1 MAARDKYSVTALFLL
16 LIAEISVIAAMRI
29 SDNLWLWIVSVVAAI
44 AILIIAAIGN
54 KNNLEFKPKSG
65 VASNLLANAI
75 TPRAISAFYLLFF
88 VVHIGWISDSTLN
101 LFLPKEYT
109 EWVEVIVSFF
119 AGIIGLFFLVV
130 FFPRSEDMEG
140 KNKIIVSGMSIP
152 SVHYISPDKNPTD
165 KDRYLKLNLRPLVRM
180 LQLLPKD
187 EIQCTLLILMSD
199 GLKGGL
205 KGNFPKV
212 YKLITGKDSEIKYK
226 CETKRDI
233 EIMAEVLIKACAKRE
248 FPDRGELID
257 NLKIQWTEYCDYDD
271 FDSCFKTLNKEIN
284 SFSGKD
290 NSFIFNMTPGTT
302 LIGGVI
308 TLLAMDPQRS
318 LYYYRQSEAIV
329 DDKDRLLPVV
339 KDYES
344 IRNVL
349 SGTLEN
355 IRRKES

>member
-1 MAARDKYSVTALFLL
+1 MTERDKYSVIALL
-16 LIAEISVIAAMRI
+16 LILTAEISVIAAMRI
-29 SDNLWLWIVSVVAAI
+29 SDTLWLWMVAAVAAF
-44 AILIIAAIGN
+44 AILIIAVIGN
-54 KNNLEFKPKSG
+54 KNNLDFKPKSG

-75 TPRAISAFYLLFF
+75 TPRAISAFFLLFF

-109 EWVEVIVSFF
+109 EWAEVIVSFI
-119 AGIIGLFFLVV
+119 AGVIGLFFLVA
-130 FFPRSEDMEG
+130 FFPRSEDMQG

-152 SVHYISPDKNPTD
+152 SVPYISPDKNPTD

-180 LQLLPKD
+180 LQLLPDD
-187 EIQCTLLILMSD
+187 EKHCTLLILMSD
-199 GLKGGL
+199 GLDGSL
-205 KGNFPKV
+205 KANFPKV
-212 YKLITGKDSEIKYK
+212 YKLITGKEYEKKIK
-226 CETKRDI
+226 CETKREI
-233 EIMAEVLIKACAKRE
+233 EFLAEVLIKACAKRE
-248 FPDRGELID
+248 FPDKGELID
-257 NLKIQWTEYCDYDD
+257 NLIIEWTEFCDYDD
-271 FDSCFKTLNKEIN
+271 FDSCFKNLNKVIKN
-284 SFSGKD
+284 LPGKD
-290 NSFIFNMTPGTT
+290 NSLIFNMTPGTT

-318 LYYYRQSEAIV
+318 LYYYRQSETIA